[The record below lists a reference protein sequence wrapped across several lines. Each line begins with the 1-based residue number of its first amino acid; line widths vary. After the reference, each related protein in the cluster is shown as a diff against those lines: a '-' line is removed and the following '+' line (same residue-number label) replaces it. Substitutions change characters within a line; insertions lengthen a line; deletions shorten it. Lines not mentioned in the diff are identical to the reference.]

1 MFQLLVLK
9 PLGRVTPL
17 FLKCLGWKTK
27 AQLMAMHND
36 AQIVQRI
43 IDEKT
48 RSNQYKEHPDAP
60 GDLNAMMF
68 YVLVDVETVAEDE
81 HEDRVTM
88 EVSGDT
94 HGEQVPEL

>member
-1 MFQLLVLK
+1 MASSLSTD
-9 PLGRVTPL
+9 GTPPTGA
-17 FLKCLGWKTK
+17 KVS
-27 AQLMAMHND
+27 MP
-36 AQIVQRI
+36 VQRI

-60 GDLNAMMF
+60 GDLSAMMF
-68 YVLVDVETVAEDE
+68 YVLVGLESVAEDE

-88 EVSGDT
+88 EVSGET